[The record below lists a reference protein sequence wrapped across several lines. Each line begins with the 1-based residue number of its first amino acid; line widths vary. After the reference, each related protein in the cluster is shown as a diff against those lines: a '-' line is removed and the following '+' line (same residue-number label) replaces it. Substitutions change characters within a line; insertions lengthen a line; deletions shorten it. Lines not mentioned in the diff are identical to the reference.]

1 MVKRSLRRPPGAG
14 AGLVVSGTAVI
25 AVTYGL
31 ARYGF
36 GLHLPQFR
44 ARFGLGSGA
53 AGAIAAGS
61 YLAYC
66 LAAMVG
72 RREVGRSRARTALWL
87 AGGTAALGSAV
98 VAVAWSAPVLAVG
111 VLVAGS
117 GAGAATPAL
126 VAAVAAT
133 VRVDVQPRAQAVVN
147 SGTGAGVVAGGLLV
161 LCAPAAWRWSWAGFA
176 VLSLLVTWAADRRS
190 RWPVAGSGGDTGGG
204 APLGALRRPLV
215 AAVLAGAGCASAWTF
230 GRDLMTSEGG
240 LSDRATGL
248 LWCLLGAAGVL
259 GGLSGDVVA
268 RVGVRRAWIA
278 ASVVTATA
286 VLLLAVL
293 PGVGPAVAVALVGF
307 GCGFVVLSGVLIAW
321 AGDLVPEAAAQATAA
336 LFIGLTVGQAAGA
349 YLLGVLADA
358 TTTPT
363 AFVVAAGLV
372 LASAAAAG
380 RRAAPAARARVRQA
394 VGPGSPPR

>member
-1 MVKRSLRRPPGAG
+1 
-14 AGLVVSGTAVI
+14 
-25 AVTYGL
+25 
-31 ARYGF
+31 
-36 GLHLPQFR
+36 
-44 ARFGLGSGA
+44 
-53 AGAIAAGS
+53 
-61 YLAYC
+61 
-66 LAAMVG
+66 
-72 RREVGRSRARTALWL
+72 
-87 AGGTAALGSAV
+87 
-98 VAVAWSAPVLAVG
+98 
-111 VLVAGS
+111 
-117 GAGAATPAL
+117 
-126 VAAVAAT
+126 
-133 VRVDVQPRAQAVVN
+133 
-147 SGTGAGVVAGGLLV
+147 
-161 LCAPAAWRWSWAGFA
+161 
-176 VLSLLVTWAADRRS
+176 
-190 RWPVAGSGGDTGGG
+190 
-204 APLGALRRPLV
+204 
-215 AAVLAGAGCASAWTF
+215 
-230 GRDLMTSEGG
+230 MTHEGG

-372 LASAAAAG
+372 LASAAAAQ